1 MNPHLLLVILILSLV
16 FVACE
21 KPEEPV
27 TIPNVVKID
36 IAGEGGEYVMELG
49 VGDWQIARIVNNNG
63 NQRMFGD
70 SYTADGEIIRQ
81 NHPLELTVS
90 GSLVASGSHRGF
102 VVTLENT
109 GFINIALQENG
120 SENPFSFTIIL
131 QSGDQSREL
140 IIDQAISAGYSMEGI
155 EYFLDSDDQDSLY
168 MRNQV
173 ATYKFDLL
181 TPQEIKISPF
191 NGYNLVTNSYFASD
205 DPDAFIWLAK
215 DSVSVSIPSEI
226 YSGDILLADRNQI
239 YGGIVYEPYK
249 PEVMVAVPVP
259 AGVYRFGTD
268 VELRRRT
275 VSFRMTLTSKSTG
288 ESKEILGKW
297 IETSPTGKYEFKE
310 ID

>member
-1 MNPHLLLVILILSLV
+1 MNFNLLPVFLLFVSV

-27 TIPNVVKID
+27 IFPPLTQID

-49 VGDWQIARIVNNNG
+49 IGVWQIARIVNNNG
-63 NQRMFGD
+63 NQRMVGN
-70 SYTADGEIIRQ
+70 SYSPDGEIIRQ
-81 NHPLELTVS
+81 NKPLELDGS

-109 GFINIALQENG
+109 GFLNVALQENG
-120 SENPFSFTIIL
+120 TENPFSCTIIL
-131 QSGDQSREL
+131 HSGDQTREL
-140 IIDQAISAGYSMEGI
+140 IVDQAISAGYSLQGI
-155 EYFLDSDDQDSLY
+155 EYFLDTDDRDSLY

-173 ATYKFDLL
+173 ATYQFDL
-181 TPQEIKISPF
+181 TSPREVEISPY
-191 NGYNLVTNSYFASD
+191 NGPNIVTNSYFRSD

-215 DSVSVSIPSEI
+215 DSVEVLMPSEI
-226 YSGDILLADRNQI
+226 YEGDILLSDQKQV
-239 YGGIVYEPYK
+239 YGGTLNELYN
-249 PEVMVAVPVP
+249 PEVMVAVPLP

-268 VELRRRT
+268 LEWRHRT
-275 VSFRMTLTSKSTG
+275 VSYKLTLTSNSTG

-297 IETSPTGKYEFKE
+297 IETSPTGKYEIKE